1 MRPLVLVIAVAALG
15 WGGYW
20 FVGAVAL
27 EKALVGWIDERRADG
42 WRADYS
48 QIKTRGFPNRFDTT
62 LTGLMLADPKTGVAW
77 TAPFFQVL
85 SLSYRPNHIIAVL
98 PGAHSLATPQQTIE
112 IVHDRASGSVVF
124 RPESALT
131 LDRSQFVIENL
142 VLVSTANWSVKAREL
157 RIATRPAV
165 AQPLVHEIGIEAAG
179 VDPGGW
185 FDEVAQTGDLPAEF
199 SALKIDARILFDA
212 PWDRFAVER
221 ARPQPRQIDITE
233 VRAAWG
239 EMDFRMAGK
248 LEVDEAGVP
257 TGALSVQARNWR
269 DMLKLA
275 VATGT
280 VHPDAAPAI
289 ETGLEF
295 LSGLT
300 GTSNHIDT
308 TLNFRSGFIGIGPI
322 PLGPA
327 PRIFIR

>member
-1 MRPLVLVIAVAALG
+1 MRLLALVIAVAALG

-20 FVGAVAL
+20 FVGAAAL
-27 EKALVGWIDERRADG
+27 ERALIGWIDERRADG
-42 WRADYS
+42 WQAEYS
-48 QIKTRGFPNRFDTT
+48 HIKTRGFPNRFDTT
-62 LTGLMLADPKTGVAW
+62 LTGLMLADPATGVAW
-77 TAPFFQVL
+77 SAPFFQIL
-85 SLSYRPNHIIAVL
+85 SLSYRPNHIIAVWPQTHTL
-98 PGAHSLATPQQTIE
+98 STPLQTIE
-112 IVHDRASGSVVF
+112 IFSDSTTGSVVF
-124 RPESALT
+124 RADTALT
-131 LDRSQFVIENL
+131 LDRSQFVVENL
-142 VLVSTANWSVKAREL
+142 VVRSSGELSLKAREL
-157 RIATRPAV
+157 RFATRPAV
-165 AQPLVHEIGIEAAG
+165 GRALAHDIGIDAAG

-185 FDEVAQTGDLPAEF
+185 LDEVARSNDLPAEF
-199 SALKIDARILFDA
+199 SALKVDASILFDA

-300 GTSNHIDT
+300 GNSSHIDA
-308 TLNFRSGFIGIGPI
+308 TLNFRGGFIGIGPI